1 MNKKS
6 SHTTYCNYMVE
17 KASKTRTMTVKA
29 ETEKRIPGIKTLGYS
44 RNELILAL
52 AN

>member
-6 SHTTYCNYMVE
+6 YHITYCNYMIE
-17 KASKTRTMTVKA
+17 KASNARTMTVKKV
-29 ETEKRIPGIKTLGYS
+29 ENKQKTGIKTLGYS

>member
-6 SHTTYCNYMVE
+6 SHITYCNYMVN
-17 KASKTRTMTVKA
+17 KASNTRTMTVKA
-29 ETEKRIPGIKTLGYS
+29 ETEKRIPGVKTLGYS